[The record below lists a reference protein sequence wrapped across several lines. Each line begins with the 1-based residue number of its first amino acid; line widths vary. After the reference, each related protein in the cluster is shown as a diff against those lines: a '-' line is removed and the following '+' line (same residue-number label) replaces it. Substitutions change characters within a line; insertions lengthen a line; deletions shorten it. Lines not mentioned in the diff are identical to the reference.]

1 MIRTTTLLAAVSLLA
16 MTSSKAKAQTFIG
29 RTTQPQ
35 VQNRLLDADALWAMG
50 RMGAAS
56 VSVDGK
62 NLVYN
67 VSYYS
72 TKQNKSHTVIY
83 TNTVDGQHEQL
94 LTTENASEY
103 SPRFMP
109 DGQHISYL
117 APDKKGDM
125 QVWSMK
131 PDGSDRVQLSDRK
144 GGVDDYLFSPDGT
157 KAILIISEPRGSQV
171 TPDWRNQES
180 VKKATGRVIDEAFFR
195 HWDEYVT
202 TTPQPFLYI
211 YKEGKLTPATQSA
224 ILGDE
229 PFECPMKPFGG
240 VEQLAWSPDSKQIAY
255 TCRKKTGRAAA
266 VSTDSDIFLYD
277 LATGKTKNLCKP
289 ADYVAPEVDYT
300 LSLKDQAV
308 NAPIKEGKDYNL
320 GYDINP
326 AFSPDGKYVAWQSM
340 ERDGYESDRNRLCI
354 YELATGKK
362 VYATEKFES
371 NVDAFCWSENGK
383 ELYFVGTW
391 HGTTHVYRT
400 TPKGEVKQLTE
411 GQYDYSSVQL
421 CGKGGLLCT
430 RQSMKEPA
438 ELFLVNRKDGKA
450 TQVTHENQAFIDAID
465 WGDVQPRWT
474 KSVDGKDIL
483 SWIVT
488 PPNFDPT
495 KKYPT
500 LLFCEGGPQSPV
512 SQFWSY
518 RWNLQIMA
526 AHGYVVVCPNRRGL
540 PGFGMEWLEEIS
552 TNYGGRCMQ
561 DLLSAIDDAAE
572 NLPYVDK
579 DRLGCVGAS
588 FGGFSVYWMAGNHDH
603 RFKCFIAHD
612 GIYNLDQQYVETEEA
627 WFTNWDLG
635 GAPWRT
641 DNEAVQRSYAASPHH
656 FIKNWDAPILC
667 IHGEKDYRI
676 AYTQAMAAFNAAR
689 YQGVEAELLLFPDEN
704 HWVLKPQNGILWQTT
719 FFRWLDRWLK

>member
-1 MIRTTTLLAAVSLLA
+1 
-16 MTSSKAKAQTFIG
+16 
-29 RTTQPQ
+29 
-35 VQNRLLDADALWAMG
+35 MG
-50 RMGAAS
+50 RIGSAS
-56 VSVDGK
+56 VAPDGQHIT
-62 NLVYN
+62 YN

-72 TKQNKSHTVIY
+72 VAQNKSHTVIY
-83 TNTVDGQHEQL
+83 TLPTRGQNEQL
-94 LTTENASEY
+94 LTSQTASEL
-103 SPRFMP
+103 SPRYMP
-109 DGQHISYL
+109 DGKHISFL
-117 APDKKGDM
+117 APDKQGKM
-125 QVWSMK
+125 QVWTMDT
-131 PDGSDRVQLSDRK
+131 DGANRQQISDIQE
-144 GGVDDYLFSPDGT
+144 GVDDYLFSPDGT
-157 KAILIISEPRGSQV
+157 KAILILSKPLGTQRQP
-171 TPDWRNQES
+171 TWRTSNNLKQS
-180 VKKATGRVIDEAFFR
+180 TGRVIDEVIFR
-195 HWDEYVT
+195 HWDEYSE
-202 TTPQPFLYI
+202 TTPQPYLYI
-211 YKEGKLTPATQSA
+211 YKEGKLQPAEHSR
-224 ILGDE
+224 ILGDDE

-255 TCRKKTGRAAA
+255 TCRKKTGRDLAS
-266 VSTDSDIFLYD
+266 STDSDIFLFD
-277 LATGKTKNLCKP
+277 LSTGKTSNLCKP
-289 ADYVAPEVDYT
+289 ADYVSPTVDYT
-300 LSLKDQAV
+300 LSFKEQAV
-308 NAPIKEGKDYNL
+308 NAPLKEGKDYNL
-320 GYDINP
+320 GYDTNP

-340 ERDGYESDRNRLCI
+340 ERDGYESDRNRLCV

-362 VYATEKFES
+362 NYVTETFQS
-371 NVDAFCWSENGK
+371 NVDAFCWDENSH
-383 ELYFVGTW
+383 ELYFTGTW

-400 TPKGEVKQLTE
+400 DLNGQVKQLTN
-411 GQYDYSSVQL
+411 GQYDYTSVQL
-421 CGKGGLLCT
+421 CGKDQLLCA
-430 RQSMKEPA
+430 RQSMKEPT
-438 ELFLVNRKDGKA
+438 ELFLVNRKNGKA
-450 TQVTHENQAFIDAID
+450 QQLTRENQAFVDAID

-488 PPNFDPT
+488 PPNFDPA

-526 AHGYVVVCPNRRGL
+526 AHGYVIVCPNRRGL

-561 DLLSAIDDAAE
+561 DLLRAIDDAAQ

-641 DNEAVQRSYAASPHH
+641 DNEAVRRSYAASPHR
-656 FIKNWDAPILC
+656 FVQNWDTPILC

-676 AYTQAMAAFNAAR
+676 AYTQAIAAFNAAR
-689 YQGVEAELLLFPDEN
+689 YRGVDAELLLFPDEN

-719 FFRWLDRWLK
+719 FFRWIDRWLK